1 MTRLIVVVGV
11 LVVVAAALFQAQRQR
26 VQPRVDAA
34 PLVNVLGDVQRAA
47 ARVPASAM
55 RMSDAEEIAVGDALA
70 GRQQASSGTAL
81 DAYVGRVGAR
91 VSRGARRRLP
101 YVFHVIAS
109 PHAVNA
115 FALPGGH
122 VSISTSLI
130 ALMATE
136 DELAAVLA
144 HEIEHIDHYH
154 CVDRY
159 QSRRIAR
166 GVPGLGAMMQLPL
179 EVFAAG
185 YSKTQEL
192 EADAEG
198 TRLAAAA
205 GYSPLAVLRLF
216 EAMERTPGQQ
226 PKRAQASRAG
236 SPVEEA
242 LSIPGRTI
250 EGYFRSH
257 PPAAERI
264 ARIKDVVRQDRL
276 DAGRRT
282 RPLEAPAQR
291 GVQDG
296 AITRGQPS
304 PPPREQ

>member
-1 MTRLIVVVGV
+1 MRLPVVVGI
-11 LVVVAAALFQAQRQR
+11 LAVVATAAFYAQRER
-26 VQPRVDAA
+26 AQPRANPA
-34 PLVNVLGDVQRAA
+34 PLVSVLGDVQRTA
-47 ARVPASAM
+47 ARVPASAA
-55 RMSDAEEIAVGDALA
+55 RMSDAEEIEIGNALA
-70 GRQQASSGTAL
+70 RMRPSAPDTEL
-81 DAYVGRVGAR
+81 DADVARVGVDVA
-91 VSRGARRRLP
+91 RGARRRLP
-101 YVFHVIAS
+101 YAFHVVAS
-109 PHAVNA
+109 PSMVNA

-122 VSISTSLI
+122 VFIGTGLI

-159 QSRRIAR
+159 QSQRIAS
-166 GVPGLGAMMQLPL
+166 GVPGVGAMVQLPL
-179 EVFAAG
+179 DVFAAG

-205 GYSPLAVLRLF
+205 GYSPLAVVRLF
-216 EAMERTPGQQ
+216 EAMERTAGTQ
-226 PKRAQASRAG
+226 PRKAQTTRAG
-236 SPVEEA
+236 SPVEEV
-242 LSIPGRTI
+242 LNIPGDTL

-276 DAGRRT
+276 DARRRT
-282 RPLEAPAQR
+282 RPLEASAQR

-296 AITRGQPS
+296 TISNGQPS